1 MSRLLVLLVALLAIL
16 RAAPACAQGRLS
28 ERGGVSQTV
37 AGTTIAV
44 EYYRPVARG
53 RDNLFGGVVHWGE
66 NWTPG
71 ANWATT
77 VEVNHDVRV
86 EGQPLPKGKYGLWIV
101 VRPDTWTVSF
111 HRRARRFHTDR
122 PDSTDEALRLT
133 VRPDS
138 GPHTEV
144 LTFDFP
150 EMAATHTVLRLRWGT
165 VVVPLRISAMAPPLG
180 LVADPVVRRTYL
192 GRYEAETLPDG
203 LRMGLEP
210 GRSRIDIGESGDTL
224 VWTGERRSGKGDRI
238 VLSTAGEDAFTW
250 ARRDSTGQFWN
261 EPGVIV
267 SFTRTNGRPTAFEV
281 EMENGAVASRGTRKP

>member
-1 MSRLLVLLVALLAIL
+1 MLLVALLAIL

-28 ERGGVSQTV
+28 ERAGVSQTV

-53 RDNLFGGVVHWGE
+53 RGNLFGGVVQWGE
-66 NWTPG
+66 NCTPG

-77 VEVNHDVRV
+77 VEVDHDVRV

-122 PDSTDEALRLT
+122 PDSTDEALRLK

-144 LTFDFP
+144 LTFDRSSTIDHP
-150 EMAATHTVLRLRWGT
+150 VVHLPCVLVIDILRGDDLSPDLVTQLAQRLRRHR
-165 VVVPLRISAMAPPLG
+165 LL
-180 LVADPVVRRTYL
+180 L
-192 GRYEAETLPDG
+192 
-203 LRMGLEP
+203 
-210 GRSRIDIGESGDTL
+210 
-224 VWTGERRSGKGDRI
+224 
-238 VLSTAGEDAFTW
+238 
-250 ARRDSTGQFWN
+250 
-261 EPGVIV
+261 
-267 SFTRTNGRPTAFEV
+267 
-281 EMENGAVASRGTRKP
+281 

>member
-1 MSRLLVLLVALLAIL
+1 MR
-16 RAAPACAQGRLS
+16 
-28 ERGGVSQTV
+28 GVSQTV

-53 RDNLFGGVVHWGE
+53 RGNLFGGVVQWGE

-77 VEVNHDVRV
+77 VEVDHDVRV

-150 EMAATHTVLRLRWGT
+150 EMAATHTILRLRWGT

-180 LVADPVVRRTYL
+180 LIADPVVRRAYL

-224 VWTGERRSGKGDRI
+224 VWSEVRRSGKGDRI

-267 SFTRTNGRPTAFEV
+267 SFTRTNSRPTAFEV
-281 EMENGAVASRGTRKP
+281 EMENGAVACSGMSPG

>member
-1 MSRLLVLLVALLAIL
+1 LARLLMLVAALAAIL
-16 RAAPACAQGRLS
+16 PAAPACGQGRLS
-28 ERGGVSQTV
+28 ERGAVSQTV

-53 RDNLFGGVVHWGE
+53 RGNLFGGVVHWGE

-77 VEVNHDVRV
+77 VEVDHEVRV
-86 EGQPLPKGKYGLWIV
+86 EGQRLPKGKYGLWIV

-180 LVADPVVRRTYL
+180 LITDPVVRRAYL

-203 LRMGLEP
+203 LRMGLDP
-210 GRSRIDIGESGDTL
+210 GRGRVDIGESGDTL
-224 VWTGERRSGKGDRI
+224 VWNEASRSGKADRI

-267 SFTRTNGRPTAFEV
+267 SFTRTNGRATAFEV
-281 EMENGAVASRGTRKP
+281 EMESGAVASRGTRMP